1 MGFDDDLNVEG
12 GRRGQKQGLCS
23 MLLLTSKQASDVDK
37 RPIKEEQI
45 LVEAIIEEWF
55 EAKLIVIRV
64 QTYRTRYVQNI
75 QLAKYV
81 RTP

>member
-1 MGFDDDLNVEG
+1 M
-12 GRRGQKQGLCS
+12 
-23 MLLLTSKQASDVDK
+23 
-37 RPIKEEQI
+37 EEQI
-45 LVEAIIEEWF
+45 LVEAITEEWF